1 MSVQP
6 ILMSSDV
13 ALLTRLA
20 AASEDAQPAAV
31 AVDWERPDDRGERD
45 RRPTAAQLTALAE
58 VREVSPWP
66 VVCRVNQ
73 VGPGTEEEVERA
85 VDLGADEVLVPMV
98 RREAEVERVLHAV
111 RDRVGVG
118 IMVETPE
125 AAARAASL
133 ADLGICRAFVG
144 LLDLALERETP
155 SVFTALADGTV
166 DRLVAELASTAY
178 GFGGLTDPA
187 RGYPLPARL
196 LMGDIVRSGCAF
208 AMMRNAFV
216 ADAALSSPESVL
228 AAIHREL
235 ARLAGR
241 QAGEVAADRE
251 ALLARIAEIDAGRF
265 EPQVR
270 R

>member
-1 MSVQP
+1 MSVEP
-6 ILMSSDV
+6 LLMSSDV
-13 ALLTRLA
+13 DLLARLA
-20 AASEDAQPAAV
+20 AAPEGSQPAAV
-31 AVDWERPDDRGERD
+31 AVDWERPDERGERD
-45 RRPTAAQLTALAE
+45 RRPTEAQLTALAE
-58 VREVSPWP
+58 VRAVSPWP

-73 VGPGTEEEVERA
+73 VGSGTEEEVERA

-98 RREAEVERVLHAV
+98 RGEAEVERVLAV
-111 RDRVGVG
+111 ARGRLGVG
-118 IMVETPE
+118 IMVETTE

-144 LLDLALERETP
+144 LLDLALERGTP

-166 DRLVAELASTAY
+166 DRLVADLAATAY

-196 LMGDIVRSGCAF
+196 LMGDITRSGCAF

-216 ADAALSSPESVL
+216 ADSALSSPEAVL
-228 AAIHREL
+228 AAIRAEL
-235 ARLAGR
+235 RRLADR
-241 QAGEVAADRE
+241 DADEVGSDRE
-251 ALLARIAEIDAGRF
+251 ALLSRIAEIDAGRF